1 MAITAEMLEVLTSS
15 ITDNLAVILPIAIS
29 GFGILF
35 GVRLVPKVFK
45 MFVK

>member
-1 MAITAEMLEVLTSS
+1 MAITAEMLSGLTSA
-15 ITDNLAVILPIAIS
+15 ITDNLGVILPIAIS
-29 GFGILF
+29 GFGIMF